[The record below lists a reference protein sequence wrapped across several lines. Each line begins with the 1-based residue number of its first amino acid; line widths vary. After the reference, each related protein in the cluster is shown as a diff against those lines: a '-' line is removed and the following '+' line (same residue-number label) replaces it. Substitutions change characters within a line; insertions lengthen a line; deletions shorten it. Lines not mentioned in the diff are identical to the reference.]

1 MSSMRGFIQH
11 LIVSLKL
18 NFRNP
23 MAVVMG
29 YLLPIIFLLVFG
41 AFLNTARYKMSDQM
55 AQLLTISILGG
66 ACFGLPI
73 AFVSER
79 ERGVWRRY
87 KLTPMPTRNFVIS
100 LLVARYFLVLTAG
113 ILQIVLAKLI
123 YGTPMPL
130 HPIQLWF
137 AFTLATFAFLGIGLI
152 ISMVASSTSAVQAWG
167 QAIFLP
173 MLIIGGV
180 AIPLRMLPKWGPHVA
195 AFLPGRYAVHA
206 MDAAVRRTG
215 TLGAWFWFAPLALMF
230 IGAAGFLAGVKLFR
244 WENNQKLGKRGLM
257 WAIVAVAVWGVVG
270 IAAEIL
276 HLVRKFQ

>member
-1 MSSMRGFIQH
+1 MSSMRGFLQH
-11 LIVSLKL
+11 LWTSLKL

-41 AFLNTARYKMSDQM
+41 AFLNTERYKMSDQI

-100 LLVARYFLVLTAG
+100 LLVARFFLVLTAG
-113 ILQIVLAKLI
+113 ILQIVLARVI
-123 YGTPMPL
+123 YRTPLPV
-130 HPIQLWF
+130 HPIQLF
-137 AFTLATFAFLGIGLI
+137 IAFTFATFAFLGIGLI
-152 ISMVASSTSAVQAWG
+152 ISMVADTVTSVQAWG

-206 MDAAVRRTG
+206 MDAAVRKNG
-215 TLGAWFWFAPLALMF
+215 ILHDWFALLALLM

-244 WENNQKLGKRGLM
+244 WENNQKIGKAGLF
-257 WAIVAVAVWGVVG
+257 WAAVAVGMWAVVG
-270 IAAEIL
+270 LGAEMLGLI
-276 HLVRKFQ
+276 RKF

>member
-1 MSSMRGFIQH
+1 MSSMRGFLQH
-11 LIVSLKL
+11 LWMSLKL

-41 AFLNTARYKMSDQM
+41 AFLNTPRYKMADVIG
-55 AQLLTISILGG
+55 QLLTISILGG

-87 KLTPMPTRNFVIS
+87 KLTPMPTRNFVLS
-100 LLVARYFLVLTAG
+100 LLVARYVLVLTAG
-113 ILQIVLAKLI
+113 ILQIVLARMI
-123 YGTPMPL
+123 YGTPLPL
-130 HPIQLWF
+130 HPIQLF
-137 AFTLATFAFLGIGLI
+137 IAFTFATFAFLGIGLI
-152 ISMVASSTSAVQAWG
+152 ISMVANSVTSVQAWG

-206 MDAAVRRTG
+206 MDAAVRKNG
-215 TLGAWFWFAPLALMF
+215 ILGDWFALLALLM

-244 WENNQKLGKRGLM
+244 WENNQKIGARGLFWATVVLAM
-257 WAIVAVAVWGVVG
+257 WVVVG
-270 IAAEIL
+270 IAAEALGLI
-276 HLVRKFQ
+276 RRF

>member
-11 LIVSLKL
+11 LWISLKL

-41 AFLNTARYKMSDQM
+41 AFLNTPTQKMADVM
-55 AQLLTISILGG
+55 GQLLTIVILGG

-100 LLVARYFLVLTAG
+100 IIVARYFLVLTAG
-113 ILQIVLAKLI
+113 ILQIVLARLI
-123 YGTPMPL
+123 YKTPLPK
-130 HPIQLWF
+130 HPFQLAF
-137 AFTLATFAFLGIGLI
+137 AFTLATFAFVGIGLI
-152 ISMVASSTSAVQAWG
+152 ISMVANSVTSVQAWG

-180 AIPLRMLPKWGPHVA
+180 AIPLRMLPKWGYHVA

-206 MDAAVRRTG
+206 MDAAVRKGWIRG
-215 TLGAWFWFAPLALMF
+215 DWFALLALVM
-230 IGAAGFLAGVKLFR
+230 IGASGFLAGVKLFR
-244 WENNQKLGKRGLM
+244 WENSQKLGKRGLM
-257 WAIVAVAVWGVVG
+257 WAAVAVAVWGVVG
-270 IAAEIL
+270 IGAEML
-276 HLVRKFQ
+276 GFVKKF

>member
-1 MSSMRGFIQH
+1 MSSMRGFLQH
-11 LIVSLKL
+11 LWISLKL

-41 AFLNTARYKMSDQM
+41 AFLNTPTRRMSDQI

-87 KLTPMPTRNFVIS
+87 KLTPMPTWNFVIS

-113 ILQIVLAKLI
+113 IIQIVLAKII
-123 YGTPMPL
+123 YRTPMPL
-130 HPIQLWF
+130 HPIQLWLG
-137 AFTLATFAFLGIGLI
+137 FTIATFAFLGIGLI
-152 ISMVASSTSAVQAWG
+152 ISMVANSTTAVQAWG

-180 AIPLRMLPKWGPHVA
+180 ALPLNKLDKWGPHVA

-206 MDAAVRRTG
+206 MDAAVRRSG
-215 TLGAWFWFAPLALMF
+215 IWHWPNWFALLALLM
-230 IGAAGFLAGVKLFR
+230 IGAAGFVAGVKLFR
-244 WENNQKLGKRGLM
+244 WESHQKIGKKALM
-257 WAIVAVAVWGVVG
+257 WTGWRWGCG
-270 IAAEIL
+270 WWWGL
-276 HLVRKFQ
+276 RRKCCTS

>member
-41 AFLNTARYKMSDQM
+41 AFYKFEQGRVSDQI

-113 ILQIVLAKLI
+113 ILQIILAKII
-123 YGTPMPL
+123 YKTPWPL
-130 HPIQLWF
+130 HPFELWF
-137 AFTLATFAFLGIGLI
+137 MFTLATFAFLGIGLI

-215 TLGAWFWFAPLALMF
+215 SLGAWFWFAPLALVF

-244 WENNQKLGKRGLM
+244 WENNQKVGKAGLF
-257 WAIVAVAVWGVVG
+257 WAGVAVAVWGVVG
-270 IAAEIL
+270 IGAEVL
-276 HLVRKFQ
+276 GLVRKF

>member
-1 MSSMRGFIQH
+1 MSSMRGFLQH
-11 LIVSLKL
+11 LWISLKL

-41 AFLNTARYKMSDQM
+41 AFLNTTKERM
-55 AQLLTISILGG
+55 ADVMGQVLAISILGG

-113 ILQIVLAKLI
+113 IIQIILARII
-123 YGTPMPL
+123 YRTPLPV
-130 HPIQLWF
+130 HPIQLWI
-137 AFTLATFAFLGIGLI
+137 AFTVATFAFLGIGLI
-152 ISMVASSTSAVQAWG
+152 ISMVADSVSAVQAWG

-206 MDAAVRRTG
+206 MDVAVRRSG
-215 TLGAWFWFAPLALMF
+215 IWRWPNSFALLALLM
-230 IGAAGFLAGVKLFR
+230 IGAAGFVAGVKLFR
-244 WENNQKLGKRGLM
+244 WENNQKIGKKALVWAGVALGM
-257 WAIVAVAVWGVVG
+257 WLVVG
-270 IAAEIL
+270 VAAEVL
-276 HLVRKFQ
+276 HFVRKF

>member
-1 MSSMRGFIQH
+1 MNSMRGFIQH
-11 LIVSLKL
+11 LWISLKL

-41 AFLNTARYKMSDQM
+41 AFLNTERYKMSDQI

-113 ILQIVLAKLI
+113 IIQIALARVI
-123 YGTPMPL
+123 YKTPWPL
-130 HPIQLWF
+130 HPIQLWL
-137 AFTLATFAFLGIGLI
+137 AFTVATFAFLGIGLI
-152 ISMVASSTSAVQAWG
+152 ISMLANSTTEVQAWG

-206 MDAAVRRTG
+206 MDAAVRRAG
-215 TLGAWFWFAPLALMF
+215 ILHDWFALLALLM

-244 WENNQKLGKRGLM
+244 WENNQKVGRAGLF
-257 WAIVAVAVWGVVG
+257 WAGVAVAVWGVVG
-270 IAAEIL
+270 IGAEVL
-276 HLVRKFQ
+276 GLVRKF

>member
-11 LIVSLKL
+11 LLISLKL

-41 AFLNTARYKMSDQM
+41 AFLNTERYKMSDQI

-100 LLVARYFLVLTAG
+100 LLVARYILVLTAG

-123 YGTPMPL
+123 YKTPMPA
-130 HPIQLWF
+130 HPIQLF
-137 AFTLATFAFLGIGLI
+137 IAFTLATFAFLGIGLI
-152 ISMVASSTSAVQAWG
+152 ISMVASSTTAVQAWG

-180 AIPLRMLPKWGPHVA
+180 AIPLRMLPKWGPHLA

-206 MDAAVRRTG
+206 MDAAVRKNG
-215 TLGAWFWFAPLALMF
+215 ILGDWFALLALLM

-244 WENNQKLGKRGLM
+244 WENNQKIGKAGLF
-257 WAIVAVAVWGVVG
+257 WAAVAVGMWGVVG
-270 IAAEIL
+270 IAAEL
-276 HLVRKFQ
+276 FHQVRKS

>member
-1 MSSMRGFIQH
+1 
-11 LIVSLKL
+11 
-18 NFRNP
+18 
-23 MAVVMG
+23 VMG

-41 AFLNTARYKMSDQM
+41 AFLNTERYKMSDQI

-87 KLTPMPTRNFVIS
+87 KLTPMPTSYFVIS

-113 ILQIVLAKLI
+113 ILQLILAKII
-123 YGTPMPL
+123 YRMPMPL

-137 AFTLATFAFLGIGLI
+137 AFTIATFAFLGIGLI

-195 AFLPGRYAVHA
+195 AFLPGR
-206 MDAAVRRTG
+206 
-215 TLGAWFWFAPLALMF
+215 
-230 IGAAGFLAGVKLFR
+230 
-244 WENNQKLGKRGLM
+244 
-257 WAIVAVAVWGVVG
+257 
-270 IAAEIL
+270 
-276 HLVRKFQ
+276 

>member
-1 MSSMRGFIQH
+1 MNSTRGFVQH
-11 LIVSLKL
+11 LLISLRL

-29 YLLPIIFLLVFG
+29 YLLPVIFLLVFG
-41 AFLNTARYKMSDQM
+41 AFMNTERYKMSDQLG
-55 AQLLTISILGG
+55 QLLTISILGG

-100 LLVARYFLVLTAG
+100 LIVARYFLVLTAG
-113 ILQIVLAKLI
+113 ILQIALAMII
-123 YGTPMPL
+123 YKTPMPK
-130 HPIQLWF
+130 HPIQLLI
-137 AFTLATFAFLGIGLI
+137 AFTLATFAFVGLGLI
-152 ISMVASSTSAVQAWG
+152 ISMVASSTTAVQAWG

-206 MDAAVRRTG
+206 MDAAVRKNG
-215 TLGAWFWFAPLALMF
+215 IVGDWFALLALFM

-244 WENNQKLGKRGLM
+244 WENSQKIGAKAWNWL
-257 WAIVAVAVWGVVG
+257 AVAVGMWVVVG
-270 IAAEIL
+270 ILAEL
-276 HLVRKFQ
+276 LGKVNKF

>member
-1 MSSMRGFIQH
+1 
-11 LIVSLKL
+11 
-18 NFRNP
+18 

-29 YLLPIIFLLVFG
+29 YLLPVIFLLVFG
-41 AFLNTARYKMSDQM
+41 AFLNTERYKMSDQLG
-55 AQLLTISILGG
+55 QLLTISILGG

-100 LLVARYFLVLTAG
+100 LIVARYFLVLTAG

-123 YGTPMPL
+123 YGTPMPK
-130 HPIQLWF
+130 HPIQLLI
-137 AFTLATFAFLGIGLI
+137 AFTLATFAFVGLGLI
-152 ISMVASSTSAVQAWG
+152 ISMVASSTTAVQAWG

-180 AIPLRMLPKWGPHVA
+180 AIPLRMLPKWGPHLA

-206 MDAAVRRTG
+206 MDAAVRKNG
-215 TLGAWFWFAPLALMF
+215 IAGDWFALLALLM

-244 WENNQKLGKRGLM
+244 WENSQKIGVKAWNWL
-257 WAIVAVAVWGVVG
+257 AVAVGMWVVVG
-270 IAAEIL
+270 IAAEL
-276 HLVRKFQ
+276 LGMVKKF

>member
-1 MSSMRGFIQH
+1 MRGFIQH
-11 LIVSLKL
+11 LLISLKL

-29 YLLPIIFLLVFG
+29 YLLPVIFLLVFG
-41 AFLNTARYKMSDQM
+41 AFLQTTRWKMADQI

-100 LLVARYFLVLTAG
+100 LLVGRF
-113 ILQIVLAKLI
+113 ILAS
-123 YGTPMPL
+123 
-130 HPIQLWF
+130 
-137 AFTLATFAFLGIGLI
+137 FAFLGIGLI
-152 ISMVASSTSAVQAWG
+152 ISMVASSTQAVQAWG

-180 AIPLRMLPKWGPHVA
+180 AIPLRLLHNWGPHVA

-206 MDAAVRRTG
+206 MDAAVRKNG
-215 TLGAWFWFAPLALMF
+215 IWSASGSFALLALLL

-244 WENNQKLGKRGLM
+244 WENAQRL
-257 WAIVAVAVWGVVG
+257 
-270 IAAEIL
+270 
-276 HLVRKFQ
+276 

>member
-1 MSSMRGFIQH
+1 MMRGFLQH
-11 LIVSLKL
+11 LWMSLKL

-41 AFLNTARYKMSDQM
+41 AFLNTPRYKMADQM
-55 AQLLTISILGG
+55 GQLLTISILGG

-100 LLVARYFLVLTAG
+100 LLVARFLLVLTAG
-113 ILQIVLAKLI
+113 ILQIILARLI
-123 YGTPMPL
+123 YGTPLPL
-130 HPIQLWF
+130 HPIQLF
-137 AFTLATFAFLGIGLI
+137 IAFTFATFAFLGIGLI
-152 ISMVASSTSAVQAWG
+152 ISMVASSTTAVQAWG

-195 AFLPGRYAVHA
+195 SFLPGRYAVHA
-206 MDAAVRRTG
+206 MDAAVRKAG
-215 TLGAWFWFAPLALMF
+215 IFGNWNWFALLALLM
-230 IGAAGFLAGVKLFR
+230 IGSAGFLAGVKMFR
-244 WENNQKLGKRGLM
+244 WENDQKIGARGFFWALVALGM
-257 WAIVAVAVWGVVG
+257 WLVVG
-270 IAAEIL
+270 MAAEAL
-276 HLVRKFQ
+276 GLVRKFN

>member
-1 MSSMRGFIQH
+1 MSSMRGFLQH
-11 LIVSLKL
+11 LWISLKL

-41 AFLNTARYKMSDQM
+41 AFLNTPKERM
-55 AQLLTISILGG
+55 ADVMGQLLTIVILGG

-100 LLVARYFLVLTAG
+100 IIVARYFLVLTAG
-113 ILQIVLAKLI
+113 ILQIVLAKMI
-123 YGTPMPL
+123 YKTPLPK
-130 HPIQLWF
+130 HPFQLAF
-137 AFTLATFAFLGIGLI
+137 AFTLASFAFIGIGLI
-152 ISMVASSTSAVQAWG
+152 ISMVANTVTSVQAWG

-180 AIPLRMLPKWGPHVA
+180 AIPLRMLRPKWAPHIA

-215 TLGAWFWFAPLALMF
+215 IWPDWFALLALLL

-244 WENNQKLGKRGLM
+244 WENNQKLGTRALI
-257 WAIVAVAVWGVVG
+257 WASVAVGMWLVVG
-270 IAAEIL
+270 LAAEML
-276 HLVRKFQ
+276 GLVNRF

>member
-1 MSSMRGFIQH
+1 MSSMRGFLQH
-11 LIVSLKL
+11 LWISLKL

-41 AFLNTARYKMSDQM
+41 AFLNTPKERM
-55 AQLLTISILGG
+55 ADVMGQVLAISILGG
-66 ACFGLPI
+66 ACFGMPI

-87 KLTPMPTRNFVIS
+87 KLTPMPTWNFVLS

-113 ILQIVLAKLI
+113 MIQIVLARII
-123 YGTPMPL
+123 YRTPLPL
-130 HPIQLWF
+130 HPIQLWL
-137 AFTLATFAFLGIGLI
+137 AFTIATFAFLGIGLI
-152 ISMVASSTSAVQAWG
+152 ISMVANSVSAVQAWG

-195 AFLPGRYAVHA
+195 AFLPGRFAVHA
-206 MDAAVRRTG
+206 MDAAVRRNG
-215 TLGAWFWFAPLALMF
+215 IWHWPNWFALLALLM

-244 WENNQKLGKRGLM
+244 WENNQRIGMRGLI
-257 WAIVAVAVWGVVG
+257 WGAVAVGMWMVVG
-270 IAAEIL
+270 IVVEML
-276 HLVRKFQ
+276 GLVRKF

>member
-1 MSSMRGFIQH
+1 MSSMRGFLTH
-11 LIVSLKL
+11 LWMSLKL

-41 AFLNTARYKMSDQM
+41 AFFNTQRTKMVDQIGP
-55 AQLLTISILGG
+55 LLTVSILGG

-113 ILQIVLAKLI
+113 IIQLVLARII
-123 YGTPMPL
+123 YKTPWPL
-130 HPIQLWF
+130 HPIQLWIG
-137 AFTLATFAFLGIGLI
+137 FTIATFAFLGIGLI
-152 ISMVASSTSAVQAWG
+152 ISMAANSTTAVQAWG
-167 QAIFLP
+167 QAIFMP

-180 AIPLRMLPKWGPHVA
+180 AVPLNKLPKWGTHVA
-195 AFLPGRYAVHA
+195 AFLPGRYAVHS
-206 MDAAVRRTG
+206 MDAAVRKVAG
-215 TLGAWFWFAPLALMF
+215 IWPDWFALLALLM

-244 WENNQKLGKRGLM
+244 WENNQKLGRRAM
-257 WAIVAVAVWGVVG
+257 IWAAVAVAMWVV
-270 IAAEIL
+270 
-276 HLVRKFQ
+276 V